1 METKNINT
9 IQKNGLS
16 LKHNLIGFGVMIILF
31 GGLIIWTA
39 SGQAK
44 EDYKP
49 KAPAAQATYDQL
61 LNKLCQDGLKP
72 LAGAKI
78 DDQRAGVLKDQD
90 LNDLAMKEKVDCSK
104 AKIQWVF

>member
-9 IQKNGLS
+9 VQQNGLS
-16 LKHNLIGFGVMIILF
+16 LKHNLIGLGVIAVLF
-31 GGLIIWTA
+31 GGMIIWST

-44 EDYKP
+44 EAYSP
-49 KAPAAQATYDQL
+49 KAPTAQATYDQL
-61 LNKLCQDGLKP
+61 VKKLCEDGLKP

-78 DDQRAGVLKDQD
+78 DDSRAGVLKDQD

-104 AKIQWVF
+104 AKIQWGF